1 MSQGFLVGDANQTKS
16 LTLPNGA
23 ATTVTTGFDTM
34 NSAKGSFQAD
44 TEVEVEAP
52 ALGATPLPD
61 GQTITYQIFHD
72 TAAAFGSET
81 LLATLGVQT
90 GAGGAGAAGVTLRI
104 RLPTT
109 VNRYVRAKAVKTG
122 AANASG
128 SAATVRLRF

>member
-44 TEVEVEAP
+44 AEIEVQAP
-52 ALGATPLPD
+52 VLGATPLPNT
-61 GQTITYQIFHD
+61 QTITYQLFHD
-72 TAAAFGSET
+72 TAVGFGSET
-81 LLATLGVQT
+81 LLAELGVQT
-90 GAGGAGAAGVTLRI
+90 GAGGVGAAAANYRI

-109 VNRYVRAKAVKTG
+109 VKRYVRAKAVKVG
-122 AANASG
+122 ASDASG
-128 SAATVRLRF
+128 SAAVVRMYF